1 MSNYI
6 PKIDTHSVLT
16 RSASADVVGGQLVD
30 VSGSKTVAPA
40 AADSAAVLGVALS
53 DAKTGQA
60 VSVSLG
66 GVQRPVADGEI
77 TAGVK
82 VFSAVAGKVSAKGTS
97 NPIGIALET
106 ATSGAQVEIQMAR

>member
-1 MSNYI
+1 MSNYL
-6 PKIDTHSVLT
+6 PKIDTHSVIT
-16 RSASADVVGGQLVD
+16 RSASADVAGGQLVY

-66 GVQRPVADGEI
+66 GVQRPVADGDI

-82 VFSAVAGKVSAKGTS
+82 VFSAAAGKVSATGTN

-106 ATSGAQVEIQMAR
+106 AASGAQVEVQMAR